1 MKKYTIF
8 LILISASLFFNSCK
22 YDFILPEEVPVIEP
36 GGDPISFESQIAPIF
51 STGNKCTACH
61 KTGGFASPDLSN
73 SATVYSQI
81 VPKYV
86 DLASP
91 ASSKIY
97 TYSTSGTHNNLK
109 VSATQ
114 SVLLLQ
120 WIKEGA
126 KNN

>member
-1 MKKYTIF
+1 MKKRTIF
-8 LILISASLFFNSCK
+8 LILILFSLFLNSCK

-51 STGNKCTACH
+51 STGNKCTSCH
-61 KTGGFASPDLSN
+61 KPGDKAPDLTAAN
-73 SATVYSQI
+73 AFAQI

-86 DLASP
+86 NTASP
-91 ASSKIY
+91 ESSKIY
-97 TYSTSGTHNNLK
+97 TVPKSGTHYAS
-109 VSATQ
+109 VSASQ
-114 SVLLLQ
+114 AAIILL